1 MHIVLI
7 GPPGAGKGTQ
17 SQRIVEYLGIP
28 HLSTGEMLRHAIA
41 EETVTGKLAEPYI
54 SRGDLVPDPVVV
66 KVVGERLQQPDCK
79 QGALFDGY
87 PRTVGQAESLTDYLA
102 EHGRSLDLAVEIVVD
117 DLELLHRVEGRAKA
131 SKRPRTDD
139 TPEKFANRLMRY
151 HQQTEPLVKF
161 YGDRGLLESI
171 DGMGSPDDVWGRV
184 KAAIDSRRGGS

>member
-17 SQRIVEYLGIP
+17 SQRIVEFLGIP
-28 HLSTGEMLRHAIA
+28 HLSTGEILRQAIA
-41 EETVTGKLAEPYI
+41 DGTVTGKLAEPYI
-54 SRGDLVPDPVVV
+54 ARGDLVPDPVVV
-66 KVVGERLQQPDCK
+66 KVVAERLQQPDCK

-87 PRTVGQAESLTDYLA
+87 PRTVGQAEALAEYLA

-117 DLELLHRVEGRAKA
+117 DFELLHRVEGRAKA

-151 HQQTEPLVKF
+151 HEQTQPLVKF
-161 YGDRGLLESI
+161 YGDRRLLESV
-171 DGMGSPDDVWGRV
+171 DGMGTPDEVWEGVR
-184 KAAIDSRRGGS
+184 AAIEQRRVG